1 MNVMEPLMVIVTVS
15 LLSGAVALWRVQEL
29 VEWYPLPVKGA
40 PARML
45 IVLMFFVGCFIFGLV
60 AAFVYAWLAST
71 WPRMAPQIYLGLGT
85 GLAVLFTIAG
95 AIVRAILKRG
105 ALVAW
110 TVQNFLWGL
119 GYGVLLRVVLRA

>member
-1 MNVMEPLMVIVTVS
+1 MDIMGALLVIVPVS
-15 LLSGAVALWRVQEL
+15 LLSGAVAFWRVQEL

-40 PARML
+40 PARILM
-45 IVLMFFVGCFIFGLV
+45 VLMFFGGCFIFGLA
-60 AAFVYAWLAST
+60 AAFVYPWVAGI
-71 WPRMAPQIYLGLGT
+71 WPTAAPQIYLGLGA

-95 AIVRAILKRG
+95 VIVRAILKRG

-119 GYGVLLRVVLRA
+119 GYGALLPVLLRG

>member
-1 MNVMEPLMVIVTVS
+1 M
-15 LLSGAVALWRVQEL
+15 WRVQEL
-29 VEWYPLPVKGA
+29 VAWYPLPVKGA

-45 IVLMFFVGCFIFGLV
+45 MVLMFAVGCFIFGLA
-60 AAFVYAWLAST
+60 AAFVYAWLASI
-71 WPRMAPQIYLGLGT
+71 WPHTAPQIYLWLGA

-95 AIVRAILKRG
+95 VIVRAILKRG

-119 GYGVLLRVVLRA
+119 GYGALLPLLLRG

>member
-1 MNVMEPLMVIVTVS
+1 MNIVGALLVIVPVS
-15 LLSGAVALWRVQEL
+15 LLAGVVASWRVQEL

-45 IVLMFFVGCFIFGLV
+45 MVLMFFVGCFIFGLV
-60 AAFVYAWLAST
+60 AALLYAWLASI
-71 WPRMAPQIYLGLGT
+71 WPRMAPHIYLGMGA

-95 AIVRAILKRG
+95 LIVRAILKRG

-119 GYGVLLRVVLRA
+119 GYGVLLPVVLRG